1 MSNFNLQTS
10 HPLIQSEQTF
20 VLDRKVI
27 SVHSIDRDYK
37 KWPNSNNFGIDLGEA
52 FHNVQSLR
60 LIDYS
65 IPLNN
70 YTFSTSYQ
78 NTKMSFNYTT
88 KLKFSFAAD
97 NDTPVFNDKNGSAYS
112 NNKTFIDQVMFQIF
126 PGNQGYWYKHID
138 SDIKVMVKQS
148 DGTWKQVTTTS
159 SLFIGDGTPVLPR
172 PPMSNMDNTD
182 MQVEIIWE
190 PPSFQINLPEGSYTA
205 ENLAKTIESL
215 MNKAVFNASADVSHN
230 MFPLTGKSDN
240 TFDYNGL
247 QLDYNDTNSVWYRK
261 PNDPSN
267 YGLNPFV
274 VKYDKISNK
283 IIIGSTQG
291 EFTLNF
297 ANQEIYDPTCDV
309 NKAIFHQYTKWGLPS
324 YLGFDKDDVSGA
336 STDISSNTD
345 FYIKNVGGLFLH
357 SDIDSP
363 WLQPSGINEII
374 CSGANNA
381 TFKSNSIVRSV
392 SATNNLDI
400 NGEDAIYIEVDRY
413 NNIDE
418 IYPYSE
424 RTGHLYNNDLG
435 HRVNGSFAKVSLPS
449 KNDFSQGRGLKPSFN
464 TNLFHSDPP
473 IQRIDRLK
481 FKFRYHDG
489 RLVDFKNLPI
499 SLTFEFNML
508 KDEQSRGK
516 FVRIP
521 HLYGL

>member
-97 NDTPVFNDKNGSAYS
+97 NDTPVFNDKNGSTFS
-112 NNKTFIDQVMFQIF
+112 NNKTFIDEVMYKLF
-126 PGNQGYWYKHID
+126 PAPNTGYWFKEIP

-148 DGTWKQVTTTS
+148 DGSFKQVTTTS
-159 SLFIGDGTPVLPR
+159 SLFSATTPA
-172 PPMSNMDNTD
+172 PPITNMDNTD
-182 MQVEIIWE
+182 MQVEIIWK
-190 PPSFQINLPEGSYTA
+190 PSSFKINLPEGSYTA

-215 MNKAVFNASADVSHN
+215 MNKAVFNASADLSHN
-230 MFPLTGKSDN
+230 MFPLTGKFDN
-240 TFDYNGL
+240 TFDYTGL
-247 QLDYNDTNSVWYRK
+247 MLEHTDTNSVFYRK

-449 KNDFSQGRGLKPSFN
+449 KNDFSNGRGFQQTTN

-473 IQRIDRLK
+473 ILRIDRLK

-516 FVRIP
+516 VVRIP

>member
-1 MSNFNLQTS
+1 MSNFKLQTS

-65 IPLNN
+65 LPTNN

-78 NTKMSFNYTT
+78 NTKLSFTYTT
-88 KLKFSFAAD
+88 KLRFTFGAHDA
-97 NDTPVFNDKNGSAYS
+97 TPVFKKTDGTDYDS
-112 NNKTFIDQVMFQIF
+112 NKAMIDDIMYKIF
-126 PGNQGYWYKHID
+126 PSTTTGFWFKD
-138 SDIKVMVKQS
+138 KPSDIKIMVKQT
-148 DGTWKQVTTTS
+148 DGTWKETTTS
-159 SLFIGDGTPVLPR
+159 STLFAEATPA
-172 PPMSNMDNTD
+172 PPITNMDNTN
-182 MQVEIIWE
+182 MQFEIIWE
-190 PPSFQINLPEGSYTA
+190 PVNFQITIPEGSYTA
-205 ENLAKTIESL
+205 ENLAKTVESL
-215 MNKAVFNASADVSHN
+215 MNKEVFNASADSN
-230 MFPLTGKSDN
+230 YIMFPLTGKSDN

-247 QLDYNDTNSVWYRK
+247 LKTSSDTDSVWYRN
-261 PNDPSN
+261 PDDVTNW
-267 YGLNPFV
+267 GLKPFV
-274 VKYDKISNK
+274 VFYDNTSNK
-283 IIIGSTQG
+283 LLIGSKQG
-291 EFTLNF
+291 EFTMNF
-297 ANQEIYDPTCDV
+297 SNQEIYDPTCDV
-309 NKAIFHQYTKWGLPS
+309 NKAIFNQYTKWGLPS
-324 YLGFDKDDVSGA
+324 YLGFTKIDLSGL

-345 FYIKNVGGLFLH
+345 YYIKNIGGLYLH
-357 SDIDSP
+357 NNISTP
-363 WLQPSGINEII
+363 WIQPSGFSEII
-374 CSGANNA
+374 CSGDNNA
-381 TFKSNSIVRSV
+381 TFKSNTIVRNV

-400 NGEDAIYIEVDRY
+400 AGEDAIYIEVDRY

-435 HRVNGSFAKVSLPS
+435 HRVNGSFAKLSLPG
-449 KNDFSQGRGLKPSFN
+449 KNDFSQHRGVKQSLC

-516 FVRIP
+516 YVRIP

>member
-97 NDTPVFNDKNGSAYS
+97 NDTPVFNDKNGSTFS
-112 NNKTFIDQVMFQIF
+112 NNKTFIDEVMYKLF
-126 PGNQGYWYKHID
+126 PAPNTGYWFKEIP

-148 DGTWKQVTTTS
+148 DGSFKQVTTTS
-159 SLFIGDGTPVLPR
+159 SLFSAITPA
-172 PPMSNMDNTD
+172 PPITNMDNTD
-182 MQVEIIWE
+182 MQVEIIWK
-190 PPSFQINLPEGSYTA
+190 PSSFKINLPEGSYTA

-215 MNKAVFNASADVSHN
+215 MNKAVFNASADLSHN

-240 TFDYNGL
+240 TFDYTGL
-247 QLDYNDTNSVWYRK
+247 MLEHTDTNSVFYRK

-449 KNDFSQGRGLKPSFN
+449 KNDFSNGRGFQQTTN

-473 IQRIDRLK
+473 ILRIDRLK

>member
-1 MSNFNLQTS
+1 MSNFILQTS

-37 KWPNSNNFGIDLGEA
+37 KWPNSNSFGIDLGEA

-65 IPLNN
+65 VPLNN
-70 YTFSTSYQ
+70 YTFSESYQ
-78 NTKMSFNYTT
+78 NTKMSFTYTT
-88 KLKFSFAAD
+88 KLRLTFGAD
-97 NDTPVFNDKNGSAYS
+97 NATPIFNDKDGNAFSS
-112 NNKTFIDQVMFQIF
+112 NKVFIDDILYKLFTT
-126 PGNQGYWYKHID
+126 PTTGYWYNDNAEYIN
-138 SDIKVMVKQS
+138 IYVKQT
-148 DGTWKQVTTTS
+148 DGSFKIVPNDS
-159 SLFIGDGTPVLPR
+159 SLVSDAVPKPPFI
-172 PPMSNMDNTD
+172 NMDNTNI
-182 MQVEIIWE
+182 QIEIRWE
-190 PPSFQINLPEGSYTA
+190 PPDFQITVPEGSYTA
-205 ENLAKTIESL
+205 ENLDQTIESL
-215 MNKAVFNASADVSHN
+215 MNKEIFNASADISHN

-247 QLDYNDTNSVWYRK
+247 MKPHTDENSVWYRN
-261 PNDPSN
+261 PNNTSN
-267 YGLNPFV
+267 WGLRPIV
-274 VKYDKISNK
+274 VFYDKISNK
-283 IIIGSTQG
+283 LLIGSKQG
-291 EFTLNF
+291 EFCLKF
-297 ANQEIYDPTCDV
+297 SNQEIYDPTCDV

-324 YLGFDKDDVSGA
+324 YMGFDKNDISGNA
-336 STDISSNTD
+336 TDISSNTD
-345 FYIKNVGGLFLH
+345 FYIKNIGGLYLH
-357 SDIDSP
+357 NDVDTP
-363 WLQPSGINEII
+363 WLTPEGITEIV

-381 TFKSNSIVRSV
+381 TFKTNTITRSV
-392 SATNNLDI
+392 TATNNLDI

-435 HRVNGSFAKVSLPS
+435 HRVNGSFAKLSLPS
-449 KNDFSQGRGLKPSFN
+449 KNDFSQGRGLRPTLC

-481 FKFRYHDG
+481 FQFRYHDG

-499 SLTFEFNML
+499 SLTLEFNML

>member
-1 MSNFNLQTS
+1 MSNFKLQTS

-65 IPLNN
+65 IPTNN

-78 NTKMSFNYTT
+78 NTKLSFTYTT
-88 KLKFSFAAD
+88 KLRLTFGAHDA
-97 NDTPVFNDKNGSAYS
+97 TPVFQQTNGNDFL
-112 NNKTFIDQVMFQIF
+112 NNKTFIDDIMYKIF
-126 PGNQGYWYKHID
+126 RIGHNDDWYKKLPH
-138 SDIKVMVKQS
+138 DIKVMVKQTNGS
-148 DGTWKQVTTTS
+148 WLQVTDS
-159 SLFIGDGTPVLPR
+159 SSHVNAVGGDLKAPFIG
-172 PPMSNMDNTD
+172 MDNTN
-182 MQVEIIWE
+182 MQIEIIWE
-190 PPSFQINLPEGSYTA
+190 PADFQIIIPEGSYSA
-205 ENLAKTIESL
+205 ENLAKTVESL
-215 MNKAVFNASADVSHN
+215 MNKEVFNASADVSYN

-247 QLDYNDTNSVWYRK
+247 MKSHTETDSVWYRN
-261 PNDPSN
+261 PNDATN
-267 YGLNPFV
+267 WGLKPFV
-274 VKYDKISNK
+274 VFYDNTSNK
-283 IIIGSTQG
+283 LLIGSKQG
-291 EFTLNF
+291 EFTMNF
-297 ANQEIYDPTCDV
+297 SNQEIYDPTCDV

-324 YLGFDKDDVSGA
+324 YLGFAKTDLSGVP
-336 STDISSNTD
+336 TDISSNTD
-345 FYIKNVGGLFLH
+345 YYIKNIGGLYLH
-357 SDIDSP
+357 SNITTP
-363 WLQPSGINEII
+363 WIQPSGISEII

-381 TFKSNSIVRSV
+381 IFKSNTIVRNV

-400 NGEDAIYIEVDRY
+400 AGEDAIYIEVDRY

-435 HRVNGSFAKVSLPS
+435 HRVNGSFAKLSLPG
-449 KNDFSQGRGLKPSFN
+449 KKDFSQHRGVRPTLC

-481 FKFRYHDG
+481 IKFRYHDG

-516 FVRIP
+516 YVRIP